1 MRKTVLTLAL
11 LISAMWAYAQSGFNY
26 KILLSQG
33 TNIMANQ
40 NVTLRLTLKD
50 GGTSVYQETHST
62 TTDANGIASV
72 TIGTGT
78 VVSGSFSGIDWTHD
92 ISLQTEV
99 STNGGSSYTDFG
111 TTPFEYVPYAKM
123 SASAQK
129 LEPTRTPVKVY
140 RGSSLHTQATELK
153 YDQISFHQ
161 YLDDDSGVDWY
172 FWMGSGTHTL
182 YLSHDGHALINF
194 NQNTNLTRFYD
205 DVQID
210 DNLQV
215 KGKLKGDDSGDA
227 DMKAYIYGYVDV
239 ENTNVSILTN
249 ASSDGW
255 SVSRISTGKYKVQFT
270 NSPGGYDKY
279 TVIAS
284 AYDSTSPQIC
294 TIAPAT
300 SYFYIYIWDKNG
312 NAVDS
317 DVYFVV
323 YKK

>member
-1 MRKTVLTLAL
+1 MRKTILTLAL

-50 GGTSVYQETHST
+50 GGTSVYQETHDV

-140 RGSSLHTQATELK
+140 RGSTLHTQATELK
-153 YDQISFHQ
+153 YDRISFHQ
-161 YLDDDSGVDWY
+161 YLDDDTGVDWY
-172 FWMGSGTHTL
+172 FWMGSATHTL
-182 YLSHDGHALINF
+182 YLSHDGYTLINF

-227 DMKAYIYGYVDV
+227 DMKAYVYGSVDSGAGI
-239 ENTNVSILTN
+239 ETNRSSSGFSISHPGTGHYRVTLTN
-249 ASSDGW
+249 YTGGDYMAIVIKSHTSTYRFISVLQNNGYFDVYIHDSS
-255 SVSRISTGKYKVQFT
+255 
-270 NSPGGYDKY
+270 
-279 TVIAS
+279 
-284 AYDSTSPQIC
+284 
-294 TIAPAT
+294 
-300 SYFYIYIWDKNG
+300 G
-312 NAVDS
+312 NAIDGGFN
-317 DVYFVV
+317 FVV
-323 YKK
+323 FKK

>member
-1 MRKTVLTLAL
+1 MRKTILTLAL

-123 SASAQK
+123 SESSKK
-129 LEPTRTPVKVY
+129 LELTTSNVSV
-140 RGSSLHTQATELK
+140 TQ
-153 YDQISFHQ
+153 S
-161 YLDDDSGVDWY
+161 
-172 FWMGSGTHTL
+172 GSGTQTTHVQYNGIHFSDTESGVMGDDWYLTMHPTAHDL
-182 YLSHDGHALINF
+182 YISNDGVEVL
-194 NQNTNLTRFYD
+194 RFYD
-205 DVQID
+205 S
-210 DNLQV
+210 DNLSRFRFDV
-215 KGKLKGDDSGDA
+215 KISGKLKGNDSGDA
-227 DMKAYIYGYVDV
+227 DMKAYVYGYIDSSGS
-239 ENTNVSILTN
+239 NVSILTN

-270 NSPGGYDKY
+270 NSPGNFDKY
-279 TVIAS
+279 TVIAT
-284 AYDSTSPQIC
+284 AYDNASPQIC
-294 TIAPAT
+294 TIQPAAD
-300 SYFYIYIWDKNG
+300 YFYIYIWDKDG

-323 YKK
+323 FKK